1 MQRWVVL
8 VLAAVV
14 ACKDKPRPTGT
25 GTEVAPAVEK
35 PKPEGPSLTPV
46 ATNAITFFVP
56 KTAPWWVEFSFP
68 CYAAA
73 IRLQEGNK
81 PSDSFTKI
89 SPLVEPALRAGD
101 IDLDND
107 VAAIGAWGCAESG
120 ACIYI
125 AAQLRDPNKLKDLL
139 ATAVPGSPP
148 KELGKH
154 HWVVEAPG
162 AQGKR
167 TIHLR
172 AIPVAWPKQVPTD
185 SWSREVARATHVI
198 FLTGMIGDTSAVDPL
213 AAAADPS
220 ASAAKVADVESIV
233 PSAAGRCFLGDVGKQ
248 SFQPGYELDRAR
260 FVLAAPEGKSDPLT
274 AMLNSSRT
282 LDLEVELVLTPP
294 PTEQVVQKW
303 IAKARAWAAR
313 TIDPIRAQFAGQG
326 PLVEA
331 FFEIGALLG
340 KTGFRHT
347 LKGKSLTLSFRTD
360 RITQAQLSNI
370 EKRLEAAVGAQ

>member
-1 MQRWVVL
+1 MQRWVVV
-8 VLAAVV
+8 VLAVVV
-14 ACKDKPRPTGT
+14 ACKDKPPPA
-25 GTEVAPAVEK
+25 GTETATAVEK
-35 PKPEGPSLTPV
+35 PKPEGPSIAPV

-56 KTAPWWVEFSFP
+56 KAASWWVEFSFP
-68 CYAAA
+68 CYASA
-73 IRLQEGNK
+73 IRLQAGNK
-81 PSDSFTKI
+81 PSDAFTKI

-101 IDLDND
+101 IDLDRD
-107 VAAIGAWGCAESG
+107 VAAIGAWGCAERG

-125 AAQLRDPNKLKDLL
+125 ATQLRDPNKLKDLL

-162 AQGKR
+162 VQGKR

-172 AIPVAWPKQVPTD
+172 AIPVAWPKRLPSD
-185 SWSREVARATHVI
+185 SWSRDAERATHVI
-198 FLTGMIGDTSAVDPL
+198 FLTGMMGETSAVDPL
-213 AAAADPS
+213 AAAAEPT
-220 ASAAKVADVESIV
+220 ASVAKVADVESIV
-233 PSAAGRCFLGDVGKQ
+233 PNAAGRCFLGDVGKQ

-274 AMLNSSRT
+274 ALLNSSRT

-303 IAKARAWAAR
+303 IAQARAWTANV
-313 TIDPIRAQFAGQG
+313 IEPIRAQFAGQG
-326 PLVEA
+326 PLVDA

-340 KTGFRHT
+340 KSGFRHT
-347 LKGKSLTLSFRTD
+347 LKGKSLMLSFRTD
-360 RITQAQLSNI
+360 RVTQAQLSSV